1 MSITSLGLKQ
11 ASTAITKRLIINVTG
26 KEKSGKTNMAL
37 SAPGPIVLFDFDYG
51 LEGVVSKFA
60 GLKKVYSSE
69 FRISE
74 IAPGKFESEWNRFVK
89 EFKGA
94 LGEKEVKSVVI
105 DTGTELWELIRLC
118 RFGKLTQVMPQHYGP
133 VNAEMR
139 GLIRDAYSSNKN
151 LIILHK
157 MSQVYINNQPTKDYA
172 MSGFKD
178 IPYSVQVNCLTWR
191 EDGGGPFHVSVT
203 DCRQN
208 SEVAGMELEGDMCNF
223 QTLAQIIFPSSED
236 GDWI

>member
-1 MSITSLGLKQ
+1 MTIAQMGLKQ

-37 SAPGPIVLFDFDYG
+37 TAPGPIILFDFDYG

-60 GLKKVYSSE
+60 GLKKVYTSE

-74 IAPGKFESEWNRFVK
+74 IAVGRFESEWLRFVK
-89 EFKGA
+89 EFKA
-94 LGEKEVKSVVI
+94 SLLEKEVRTVI
-105 DTGTELWELIRLC
+105 VDTGTELWELIRLA

-133 VNAEMR
+133 INAEMR
-139 GLIRDAYSSNKN
+139 GLIRDVYSSNKN
-151 LIILHK
+151 LVILHK

-172 MSGFKD
+172 MAGFKD

-191 EDGGGPFHVSVT
+191 EDGGGDFHCEVV
-203 DCRQN
+203 DCRQS
-208 SEVAGMELEGDMCNF
+208 SEMAGVDLVEDMANF
-223 QTLAQIIFPSSED
+223 PTLASMIFPDTSMED
-236 GDWI
+236 WS